1 MYFSLISKRCDFY
14 VLLRSYIPDIYRQKC
29 SLPVSSYF
37 IMLLQYFE
45 EVLVVTFVD
54 IFNYKVVNDKD
65 KLDWSPLVSP
75 KYWGCR
81 FFLLIA
87 LVETFV

>member
-37 IMLLQYFE
+37 IMLPQYFE
-45 EVLVVTFVD
+45 EVLGVMFSD
-54 IFNYKVVNDKD
+54 IFNAGVVNDQEI
-65 KLDWSPLVSP
+65 LDWSPLVPPKSP
-75 KYWGCR
+75 GCGG
-81 FFLLIA
+81 FIA
-87 LVETFV
+87 IVLV